1 MTKAIIHPEHIL
13 GTGRFIYM
21 VIGRIPGDD
30 DDTAMLVAAEDTSE
44 AADGFCAA
52 LLEEE
57 DLTDQEL
64 CMLKSQYGDTV
75 YVTGC
80 HLVGEFEE
88 C

>member
-1 MTKAIIHPEHIL
+1 MTKAIIHPEHIT
-13 GTGRFIYM
+13 GNGRFIYI

-44 AADGFCAA
+44 ASDTFRAA

-57 DLTDQEL
+57 DLTDREL
-64 CMLKSQYGDTV
+64 SMLKSQYGDTV

-80 HLVGEFEE
+80 HVIGEFDE
-88 C
+88 

>member
-1 MTKAIIHPEHIL
+1 MTKAIIHPEHII

-30 DDTAMLVAAEDTSE
+30 DDTAMLVAAEDTSS
-44 AADGFCAA
+44 ASDDFRAA

-57 DLTDQEL
+57 DLTDREL
-64 CMLKSQYGDTV
+64 RMLESQYGDTV
-75 YVTGC
+75 YLTGC
-80 HLVGEFEE
+80 HLVGEFDK